1 MNFETE
7 GDWACPKCGGL
18 EFYKTRK
25 AVTVGAA
32 RVTQYQ
38 NVRMCGKCD
47 IEMTSPTAA
56 KIEDASSGCVTTLAV
71 LAFSGFA
78 LYWLIQIFI

>member
-7 GDWACPKCGGL
+7 GDWKCPKCGGL

-25 AVTVGAA
+25 EVVVGAA

-38 NVRMCGKCD
+38 DVRMCAKCD
-47 IEMTSPTAA
+47 IEMASASAA
-56 KIEDASSGCVTTLAV
+56 KIQDASSGCVSTLAI